1 MGVIL
6 SYLLDA
12 ARFSIQATGLRRARD
27 LGSGTNEHLSR
38 RIADERNAMTRTC
51 PICGSEA
58 EEIDQ
63 GTFDGTA
70 FRCKTHG
77 EVEVTYDA
85 LFENRGAS
93 PEQWERA
100 FQIAWTRAAAAGGR
114 SRIFTYDFIKD

>member
-1 MGVIL
+1 V
-6 SYLLDA
+6 S
-12 ARFSIQATGLRRARD
+12 RTIQAIGLRRARD
-27 LGSGTNEHLSR
+27 LGRSANKHRSR

-70 FRCKTHG
+70 FRCNTHG

-85 LFENRGAS
+85 LFENRAGL
-93 PEQWERA
+93 EQWERA
-100 FQIAWTRAAAAGGR
+100 FQIACTRAAAAGGR
-114 SRIFTYDFIKD
+114 SRIFTFDFIKD